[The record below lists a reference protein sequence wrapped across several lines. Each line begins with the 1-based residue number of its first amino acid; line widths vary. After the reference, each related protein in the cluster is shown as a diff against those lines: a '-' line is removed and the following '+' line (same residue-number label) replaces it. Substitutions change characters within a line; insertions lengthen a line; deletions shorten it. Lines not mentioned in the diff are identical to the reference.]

1 VQTCALPICALRS
14 QRQRA
19 AALRRT
25 DQGHARSER
34 HSLPR
39 QAGHLARGLSQQGL
53 IVTHELKTG
62 GDRGYLRV
70 ATEEAF
76 ATQEQM
82 DAILRLVK
90 EGRADKGTV
99 SLWGFYGSSPSERTT
114 FIRERLLDLGE
125 LRLQAMDEAGID
137 KAVLALTSPG
147 TQSLFEAEEAKRI
160 ARNANDFL
168 KERCEADPDRSA
180 QDLRRAKEELGFHG
194 VHINSHTA
202 GRYLDEEQFDPIPR
216 ACADLDLP
224 LYVHPQGPPDSMIG
238 DMVGAGLDGAV
249 FGFAVETSY
258 HAMRLLTTGV
268 FDRYPNLQL
277 MLGHGCEGLPFMLYR
292 LDYMHKA
299 GIRSQRYPRLKP
311 LQHDLFHYMR
321 NNVVATNSGLPFGP
335 AIKLMIEVMGEDRVM
350 YAMDYPYQYV
360 PDEVRWMDDLDIT
373 PEQKKKFFQT
383 NAERWFKL

>member
-1 VQTCALPICALRS
+1 M
-14 QRQRA
+14 
-19 AALRRT
+19 
-25 DQGHARSER
+25 
-34 HSLPR
+34 
-39 QAGHLARGLSQQGL
+39 
-53 IVTHELKTG
+53 THELKTG
-62 GDRGYLRV
+62 GDRGYLRI

-76 ATQEQM
+76 ATQEQF
-82 DAILRLVK
+82 DAIMRLVK
-90 EGRADKGTV
+90 EGRADEGTM
-99 SLWGFYGSSPSERTT
+99 SLWGFYGTSASERTT

-125 LRLQAMDEAGID
+125 LRLQAMDAAGID

-147 TQSLFEAEEAKRI
+147 TQSLFEVEEAKRI

-168 KERCEADPDRSA
+168 KTRCEAHPDRFYGMAAVAPLDPEWSA
-180 QDLRRAKEELGFHG
+180 QELRRAKEELGFHG
-194 VHINSHTA
+194 VQINSHTH
-202 GRYLDEEQFDPIPR
+202 GHYLDEEQFDPILR
-216 ACADLDLP
+216 ACAD
-224 LYVHPQGPPDSMIG
+224 
-238 DMVGAGLDGAV
+238 LDGAV

-299 GIRSQRYPRLKP
+299 GLRSGRYPRLKP

-321 NNVVATNSGLPFGP
+321 TNVLATNSGLPFGP

-360 PDEVRWMDDLDIT
+360 PDEVRWMDELDIT
-373 PEQKKKFFQT
+373 AEQKKKFFQT